1 MAPQSVARGAPRSG
15 DRAAAGMPDRAK
27 MRLGCQQ
34 SATGSHLPPEE
45 TASPCAVSPDFTAT
59 RWGRGFASG
68 LPCQAP
74 SEGAPRSAARGALRS
89 GDRAA
94 EGMLRPHRSIV
105 GAQASRYGV
114 ASSSGR
120 NCSALRGRAIR
131 VVAFRASHP
140 AKPPS
145 RQRRLVQGFPK
156 TEIQPPSQIIEGGEA
171 AAALK
176 FLMFPSAG
184 AICKFSGTW
193 TSSIEHAACAL
204 VADAAPS
211 VDSGRSRV
219 P

>member
-27 MRLGCQQ
+27 VLLGRQQ
-34 SATGSHLPPEE
+34 PATGSYLPLEE
-45 TASPCAVSPDFTAT
+45 TAPPCAVSPDFTAT
-59 RWGRGFASG
+59 QWGRDFAGG

-74 SEGAPRSAARGALRS
+74 SEGAPQSAARGALRS

-120 NCSALRGRAIR
+120 NCSALCGRTIR

-140 AKPPS
+140 AKSPS
-145 RQRRLVQGFPK
+145 RQRRLVQGSPRGLPDNRH
-156 TEIQPPSQIIEGGEA
+156 TG
-171 AAALK
+171 
-176 FLMFPSAG
+176 
-184 AICKFSGTW
+184 
-193 TSSIEHAACAL
+193 
-204 VADAAPS
+204 
-211 VDSGRSRV
+211 
-219 P
+219 